1 MSTSINMRNAFFSKM
16 KNAEIAIIFT
26 NLYNF
31 IEDNGSNLW
40 LVGGQIRDYVYQ
52 HQPKDTDLATN
63 CDVRLI
69 YKYLKNVDSNALKM
83 KYYSKYKTLT
93 IQIANNQLNIA
104 QLRSEIYDYKTNDI
118 LLSFHNS
125 IRKDLLR
132 RDFTMNSIAIDL
144 NIKNVASFIDPHRGF
159 EDLQNKILRS
169 HHNNSYAD
177 DPTRILRAARY
188 VAKYNLILAK
198 NEYANIQNGL
208 KRMYLISMEKFNREI
223 YYINEEESRDI
234 SMDILSKWGVK
245 IK

>member
-16 KNAEIAIIFT
+16 KNVEITIVFN

-31 IEDNGSNLW
+31 IEDSGSKLW

-63 CDVRLI
+63 CDVGLI
-69 YKYLKNVDSNALKM
+69 YKYLINIDSNALKM

-93 IQIANNQLNIA
+93 LQIDNNQLNIA
-104 QLRSEIYDYKTNDI
+104 QLRSEIYDYKTNNI

-132 RDFTMNSIAIDL
+132 RDFTMNSIAMDL
-144 NIKNVASFIDPHRGF
+144 NIKNIASFIDPHRGF
-159 EDLQNKILRS
+159 NDLKNKILRS

-188 VAKYNLILAK
+188 VGKYNLILAK

-208 KRMYLISMEKFNREI
+208 KRMCFIPIEKFKKEI
-223 YYINEEESRDI
+223 YYINEEETRDI
-234 SMDILSKWGVK
+234 SMDILTKWGVK
-245 IK
+245 IN